1 MALTFEAVL
10 YYLFVLDS
18 SIYFVL
24 SHTTGKLHRRK
35 GHHIVKWVP
44 LNKLFALIYIG
55 HVVWVGIS
63 LHRLG
68 IL

>member
-1 MALTFEAVL
+1 MALTLEAIL
-10 YYLFVLDS
+10 YYIFVLDS
-18 SIYFVL
+18 SVYFVM
-24 SHTTGKLHRRK
+24 SHTAGKFHK
-35 GHHIVKWVP
+35 KSKHHLLDKVP

-55 HVVWVGIS
+55 HVIWVGVS

>member
-1 MALTFEAVL
+1 MALTLEAIL
-10 YYLFVLDS
+10 YYLFVVDS

-24 SHTTGKLHRRK
+24 SHTTGKFHKRK
-35 GHHIVKWVP
+35 DHHIVKWVP